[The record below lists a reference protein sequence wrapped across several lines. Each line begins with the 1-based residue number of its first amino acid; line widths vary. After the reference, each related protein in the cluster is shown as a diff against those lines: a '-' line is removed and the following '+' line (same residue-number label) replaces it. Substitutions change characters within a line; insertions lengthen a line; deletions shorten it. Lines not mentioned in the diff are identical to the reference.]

1 MEQWSVVDKPTKIG
15 PLDLSTRLAKLQF
28 TTFVLIFISN
38 TFAFLATLT
47 PSWQATTDL
56 DANREVQS
64 GLWIYCPGQGVNCWY
79 IFSDSLIN
87 YYEKVDVCRFFLI
100 GDCRKKLLR
109 TPYFFGWHYAVLICM
124 FIAMTLAVISMAA
137 LIVAYFRP
145 RFRKSATVVMD
156 STLALS
162 FLTLCIALSVFMI
175 NAEMLESRFLIGV
188 KNTFPKSYGY
198 SFYLAGIAMT
208 VMLFAML
215 AAVVCSTNTFFMN
228 QADAGAFP
236 NDHFVTQDY
245 VFDARGLP
253 SYNMS
258 KQTAY
263 NIPSAQYSPSDT
275 STLQTRTFISY

>member
-15 PLDLSTRLAKLQF
+15 PFDLSTRLAKLQF

-47 PSWQATTDL
+47 PSWQA
-56 DANREVQS
+56 R
-64 GLWIYCPGQGVNCWY
+64 QGANCWY

-100 GDCRKKLLR
+100 GDCRKKVASNSLFLR
-109 TPYFFGWHYAVLICM
+109 FVCFGWHYAVLICM

-137 LIVAYFRP
+137 LIVAYIRP

-215 AAVVCSTNTFFMN
+215 AAVVCSTNTFFLN
-228 QADAGAFP
+228 QADAGAYP
-236 NDHFVTQDY
+236 TDQFVAQDY
-245 VFDARGLP
+245 VFDARGRP
-253 SYNMS
+253 NYNMS